1 MKNNLDFLIESS
13 GVNISTLSKDI
24 KVSRSTIYRVLD
36 GGTPSAALMLKLANY
51 FNKDVSDIFFIRDVQ
66 QIVQKRKGAS

>member
-1 MKNNLDFLIESS
+1 MKNNLDFLISS
-13 GVNISTLSKDI
+13 KGTNISRLAKDI

-51 FNKDVSDIFFIRDVQ
+51 FGKDVSDIFFIHDVR
-66 QIVQKRKGAS
+66 QIVQKKRGAS